1 LKELH
6 STLAVGRVIG
16 LAREIA
22 LTHHERFDGTGYPS
36 GLRGRNIPVAGRI
49 VAVANSYTAMTSNRP
64 WRVGFTHEQA
74 LAMMQAESKAAFDPE
89 VIDALVAVVD
99 GFRQRKAG

>member
-1 LKELH
+1 
-6 STLAVGRVIG
+6 VGRVIG
-16 LAREIA
+16 LAREVA
-22 LTHHERFDGTGYPS
+22 LTHHERFDGTGYPF
-36 GLRGRNIPVAGRI
+36 GLKGRNIPVAGRI

-64 WRVGFTHEQA
+64 WRAAFTHEQA
-74 LAMMQAESKAAFDPE
+74 LEMMQAEFKAAFDPE